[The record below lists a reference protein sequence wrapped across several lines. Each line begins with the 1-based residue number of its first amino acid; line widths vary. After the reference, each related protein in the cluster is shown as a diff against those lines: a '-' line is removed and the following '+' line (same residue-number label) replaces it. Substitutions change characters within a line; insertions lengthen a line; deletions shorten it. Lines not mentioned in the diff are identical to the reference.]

1 MMKGEFSSN
10 QKPENKEN
18 KSSSASSS
26 SSLMTKI
33 QSFLPDFTK
42 NPRKDVLAMN
52 CMKTGLIALIS
63 GVGWELLKN
72 EGVNREAYV
81 AFPYK
86 IVHLHMFK
94 TLCKYLSYIY
104 TDFNNALKSD
114 KQEDDLHWCI
124 LLIEKSLKYHGELM
138 EKPGR
143 MTSYTIISSLLS
155 DAWARLSAIEYRVLD
170 ANKKVL
176 FKSYQ
181 EYVYKEF
188 KEILNNSLIAASNE

>member
-1 MMKGEFSSN
+1 MMKGEFSNDSK
-10 QKPENKEN
+10 QKTEKKPAP
-18 KSSSASSS
+18 SSSI
-26 SSLMTKI
+26 MTRL

-72 EGVNREAYV
+72 EGVNREAFV

-104 TDFNNALKSD
+104 TDFPNALKSD
-114 KQEDDLHWCI
+114 KQEDDFHWCI
-124 LLIEKSLKYHGELM
+124 LLIEKALKYHGELM

-176 FKSYQ
+176 FKTYQ
-181 EYVYKEF
+181 EYIFKEF